1 MENED
6 SQILRTLELIIV
18 YLAFQKFSVPGDTH
32 MRAHTHT
39 PLNMVDTSEIRLYA
53 LLFCMTTISS
63 SYLGTQ
69 TGAGRS

>member
-1 MENED
+1 MMYMV
-6 SQILRTLELIIV
+6 ILSGKWKFSNPQDHSLELIIV

-53 LLFCMTTISS
+53 LLFL
-63 SYLGTQ
+63 YNNN
-69 TGAGRS
+69 